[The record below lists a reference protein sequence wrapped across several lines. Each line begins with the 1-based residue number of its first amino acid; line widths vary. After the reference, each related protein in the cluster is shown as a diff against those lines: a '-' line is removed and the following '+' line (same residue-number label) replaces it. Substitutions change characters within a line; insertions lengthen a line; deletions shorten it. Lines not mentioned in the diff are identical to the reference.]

1 MRTTPSGAASVPLQ
15 KSATIEIV
23 AIDLYLKEIGKIEKR
38 LQINREKLSEIKQ
51 AADATEQIGLARKF
65 LFLPTLGSIRR
76 ARKGMPC
83 LILLFRTICRAYQ
96 GHSPHTLRLL
106 AQESARLLSPLI
118 ARRFVKNRKK
128 VEIRPPQES
137 GARSR
142 KSSFGRSKP
151 PNRKQEPPSK
161 LQSHDFVID
170 ADKVPGQVDLPT
182 QGLPATG
189 RGRTK
194 STL

>member
-1 MRTTPSGAASVPLQ
+1 MRTTPSGTASVPLQ

-23 AIDLYLKEIGKIEKR
+23 AIDLYLKEIGKIEMR
-38 LQINREKLSEIKQ
+38 LQIIREKLSEIKQ

-65 LFLPTLGSIRR
+65 LFPPTLGSIRR

-106 AQESARLLSPLI
+106 AQESARRLSPLI

-128 VEIRPPQES
+128 SRNSSAPGVGSPQS
-137 GARSR
+137 
-142 KSSFGRSKP
+142 
-151 PNRKQEPPSK
+151 QI
-161 LQSHDFVID
+161 L
-170 ADKVPGQVDLPT
+170 L
-182 QGLPATG
+182 
-189 RGRTK
+189 RTFK
-194 STL
+194 TPEQKTRASL